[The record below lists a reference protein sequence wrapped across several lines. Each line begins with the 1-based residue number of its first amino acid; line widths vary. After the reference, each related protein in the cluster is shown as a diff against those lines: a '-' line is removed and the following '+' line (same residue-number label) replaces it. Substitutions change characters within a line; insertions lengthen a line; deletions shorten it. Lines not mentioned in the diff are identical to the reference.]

1 MQSGHLTVREL
12 ERIRDNNLVDIL
24 LALEG
29 NSWGAGE
36 TVSGLRDKLRGSA
49 IPQEK

>member
-1 MQSGHLTVREL
+1 
-12 ERIRDNNLVDIL
+12 LVDIL

-36 TVSGLRDKLRGSA
+36 TVAGLRDKVPGSA